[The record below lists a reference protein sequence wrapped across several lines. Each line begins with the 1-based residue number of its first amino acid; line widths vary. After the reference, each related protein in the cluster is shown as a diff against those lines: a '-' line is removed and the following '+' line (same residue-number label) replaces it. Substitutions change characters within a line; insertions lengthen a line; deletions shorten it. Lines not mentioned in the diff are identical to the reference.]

1 MSGRRRMPEPASVS
15 VGGGNDPHLAPP
27 QVMPNFNPTEVP
39 APPPSPGQEEQGPA
53 VAAEAPAQEVTE
65 LSPEEQLTFAS
76 LLTCGQR
83 SKTLHILDHTVV
95 VQSLSAADDLR
106 VGVYAK
112 PYAGT
117 VGEQRAYQIAVAAAG
132 LRSIDG
138 QPVVNSLY
146 EHADPAALFDQ
157 KIQMV
162 EKMYPTVVNRIY
174 KGVLESEVEFI
185 DLVAKLGKSFG

>member
-1 MSGRRRMPEPASVS
+1 MSGRRRMPEPVS
-15 VGGGNDPHLAPP
+15 TPVGGGNDPYLAPP
-27 QVMPNFNPTEVP
+27 QAMPNLNPTEVP
-39 APPPSPGQEEQGPA
+39 APPPGPGQEEQGPA
-53 VAAEAPAQEVTE
+53 IEEMTPDAERVE

-95 VQSLSAADDLR
+95 VHSLSAADDLR

-138 QPVVNSLY
+138 QPVINSLY
-146 EHADPAALFDQ
+146 EKADEAALFDQ
-157 KIQMV
+157 KVKMV

-174 KGVLESEVEFI
+174 KGVLESEVEFV
-185 DLVAKLGKSFG
+185 DLVARLGKSFG